1 MQWHLRHSYKN
12 IFSIKSIICY
22 LQIFSLL
29 CIVEN
34 TKAQK
39 TYILI
44 SKKTE
49 KLNPSVVAAL
59 PPYLKA
65 LAAFYS
71 ALGGTNCRD
80 QECALTTALGLGKQG
95 SDAQKSM
102 IQKYFPDDKVARL
115 VIGQDCYL
123 PPNSSTS
130 FSNFSSLNFVTNGA
144 DVRVNYVLDVFEQ
157 GNMKVINGPDIYL
170 FKGQIFKNTKRVLYA
185 WADK

>member
-1 MQWHLRHSYKN
+1 MK
-12 IFSIKSIICY
+12 FVICC
-22 LQIFSLL
+22 LQILFLL
-29 CIVEN
+29 GIVEN
-34 TKAQK
+34 SKAQK

-49 KLNPSVVAAL
+49 KLNKAVVTAL

-71 ALGGTNCRD
+71 AMGGTNCMD
-80 QECALTTALGLGKQG
+80 QQCALTSALGLGQQG
-95 SDAQKSM
+95 SDAQKSI

-123 PPNSSTS
+123 PPNSSTT
-130 FSNFSSLNFVTNGA
+130 FSNFSSLNFVIYGE
-144 DVRVNYVLDVFEQ
+144 DVRVNYVLDVFEN
-157 GNMKVINGPDIYL
+157 GKMKVINGPDIYH
-170 FKGQIFKNTKRVLYA
+170 FRSQVFKNTKRVLYA

>member
-1 MQWHLRHSYKN
+1 MRWKFPLAYKN
-12 IFSIKSIICY
+12 IFSMKSILCC
-22 LQIFSLL
+22 LQIFFLL

-34 TKAQK
+34 SKAQK

-49 KLNPSVVAAL
+49 KLNKAVVTAL

-71 ALGGTNCRD
+71 ALGGTNCMD

-95 SDAQKSM
+95 SDSQKSI
-102 IQKYFPDDKVARL
+102 IQKYFPDDKIARL

-130 FSNFSSLNFVTNGA
+130 FSNFSSLNFVTIGE
-144 DVRVNYVLDVFEQ
+144 DVRVNYVLNVFEN

-170 FKGQIFKNTKRVLYA
+170 YKGQVFKNTKRVLYA